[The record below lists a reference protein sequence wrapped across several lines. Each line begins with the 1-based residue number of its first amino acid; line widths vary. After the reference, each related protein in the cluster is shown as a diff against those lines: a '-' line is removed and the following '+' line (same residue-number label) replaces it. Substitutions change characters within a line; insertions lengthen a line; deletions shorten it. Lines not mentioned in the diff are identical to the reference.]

1 MAKLN
6 VNQNQLTESQLG
18 CVLTEIAMSAKSIT
32 RLVVMLRDSD
42 DERDDDAL
50 QQSIEGM
57 AERIGF
63 MADLTL
69 HRQPG
74 ARGRHTARKHWI
86 GCCLPCTTKLT
97 AVACNPAGPMKS

>member
-74 ARGRHTARKHWI
+74 ARGPAYSEKAQDWM
-86 GCCLPCTTKLT
+86 LPPLYHE
-97 AVACNPAGPMKS
+97 AESEVSHA